1 MDYKMRRFRQLL
13 TEEETLDILKTGTNG
28 VLALCGSDGEPYA
41 VPISY
46 VYADGKLY
54 FHGAGVGHKHDIIKE
69 NPRASFAVVQQ
80 DEIVP
85 EKFTTY
91 FKSVIAFGTI
101 KYAETREEIR
111 HGIEL
116 LAKKYSPLETDEAV
130 QAEIAAS
137 GKGMRVFV
145 LEIEK
150 ITGKQAIELVNKK

>member
-13 TEEETLDILKTGTNG
+13 PEEETLDILKNGTNG

-91 FKSVIAFGTI
+91 FKSVIALGTI

>member
-13 TEEETLDILKTGTNG
+13 PEEETLDILKNGTNG

-101 KYAETREEIR
+101 KYAETQEEIR

>member
-13 TEEETLDILKTGTNG
+13 PEEETLDILKNGTNG

-46 VYADGKLY
+46 VYAHGKLY

-69 NPRASFAVVQQ
+69 NPRASFAVVRQ

-111 HGIEL
+111 RGIEL

>member
-13 TEEETLDILKTGTNG
+13 PEEETLDILKNGTNG

-46 VYADGKLY
+46 VYADGKIY

-101 KYAETREEIR
+101 KYAETQEEIR

-130 QAEIAAS
+130 QAEIAAT

>member
-13 TEEETLDILKTGTNG
+13 PEEETLDILKTGTNG

>member
-1 MDYKMRRFRQLL
+1 M
-13 TEEETLDILKTGTNG
+13 
-28 VLALCGSDGEPYA
+28 
-41 VPISY
+41 
-46 VYADGKLY
+46 
-54 FHGAGVGHKHDIIKE
+54 
-69 NPRASFAVVQQ
+69 VQQ

-101 KYAETREEIR
+101 KYAEIR
-111 HGIEL
+111 RGIEL

-150 ITGKQAIELVNKK
+150 ITGKQAIELVKKK

>member
-13 TEEETLDILKTGTNG
+13 PEEETLDILKNGTNG

-130 QAEIAAS
+130 QAEIAAT

>member
-13 TEEETLDILKTGTNG
+13 PEEETLDILKNGTNG

-150 ITGKQAIELVNKK
+150 LTGKQAIELVNKK

>member
-13 TEEETLDILKTGTNG
+13 PEEETLDILKNGTNG

-69 NPRASFAVVQQ
+69 NPKASFAVVQQ

>member
-1 MDYKMRRFRQLL
+1 MDYEMRRFRQLL
-13 TEEETLDILKTGTNG
+13 PEEETLDILKNGTNG

>member
-13 TEEETLDILKTGTNG
+13 PEEETLDILKNGTNG

-91 FKSVIAFGTI
+91 FKSIIAFGTI

>member
-13 TEEETLDILKTGTNG
+13 PEEETLDILKNVTNG

-46 VYADGKLY
+46 AYADGKLY

>member
-13 TEEETLDILKTGTNG
+13 PEEETLDILKTGTNG

-69 NPRASFAVVQQ
+69 NPRASFAGVRQ

-91 FKSVIAFGTI
+91 FKSIIAFGTI

>member
-13 TEEETLDILKTGTNG
+13 PEEETMDILKNGTNG

-111 HGIEL
+111 HGIEF

>member
-1 MDYKMRRFRQLL
+1 MDYKMRRFKQILP
-13 TEEETLDILKTGTNG
+13 EEETLDILKNGTNG

>member
-13 TEEETLDILKTGTNG
+13 PEEETLDILKNGTNG

-91 FKSVIAFGTI
+91 FKSIIAFGTI

-130 QAEIAAS
+130 QAEIAAT

>member
-13 TEEETLDILKTGTNG
+13 PEEETLDILKNGTNG

>member
-13 TEEETLDILKTGTNG
+13 PEEETMDILKNGTNG

-91 FKSVIAFGTI
+91 FKSIIAFGTI

>member
-13 TEEETLDILKTGTNG
+13 PEEETLDILKNGTNG

-46 VYADGKLY
+46 AYADGKLY

>member
-13 TEEETLDILKTGTNG
+13 PEEETLDILKNGTNG

-145 LEIEK
+145 LGIEK

>member
-13 TEEETLDILKTGTNG
+13 PEEETLDILKNGTNG

-46 VYADGKLY
+46 AYADGKLY

-91 FKSVIAFGTI
+91 FKSVIALGTI

>member
-1 MDYKMRRFRQLL
+1 MVR
-13 TEEETLDILKTGTNG
+13 
-28 VLALCGSDGEPYA
+28 
-41 VPISY
+41 
-46 VYADGKLY
+46 
-54 FHGAGVGHKHDIIKE
+54 
-69 NPRASFAVVQQ
+69 Q

>member
-13 TEEETLDILKTGTNG
+13 PEEETLDILKNGTNG

-46 VYADGKLY
+46 AYAHGKLY

-130 QAEIAAS
+130 QAEIAAT

>member
-13 TEEETLDILKTGTNG
+13 PEEETLDILKNGTNG

-111 HGIEL
+111 HGIEF
-116 LAKKYSPLETDEAV
+116 LAKNIPHWKQTRPFRQKSP
-130 QAEIAAS
+130 QAAREC
-137 GKGMRVFV
+137 GCLYLK
-145 LEIEK
+145 
-150 ITGKQAIELVNKK
+150 